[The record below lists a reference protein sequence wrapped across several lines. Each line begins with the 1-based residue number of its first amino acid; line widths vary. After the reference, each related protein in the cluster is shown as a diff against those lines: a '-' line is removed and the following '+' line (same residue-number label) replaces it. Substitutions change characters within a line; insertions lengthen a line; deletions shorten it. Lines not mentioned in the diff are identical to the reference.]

1 MSECVALCATPKL
14 TAFFSFLFRRGA
26 KLLIGN
32 IFLTALFVVGIL
44 GSDLFLFYFGFI
56 TLFQTGNEIAAKNEV
71 DKVDFSRVIMAIA
84 AYVLM
89 VLTLTPFQ

>member
-1 MSECVALCATPKL
+1 
-14 TAFFSFLFRRGA
+14 
-26 KLLIGN
+26 
-32 IFLTALFVVGIL
+32 VGIL